1 MILFCTATNG
11 KTTKTFKNPTS
22 TRSRFS
28 IFKLLSAFA
37 LVMLLGVGNVWGQTP
52 NGTLDFGTTTN
63 GTTASTTNT
72 GFGGVRVGSAGGGFT
87 IQNPGQSIGADGEL
101 RGIAPSSGS
110 INSFGITS
118 TEYGTAATT
127 FTISF
132 ELHLSGGSSGT
143 WSFFAGNG
151 TSFASAQTTTF
162 TGNQVFT
169 GIQWVFG
176 ASSAIT
182 TNNRAV
188 GTWSAVSGTPFAQST
203 SYYVTIIGNNSSS
216 TVNYGASNAY
226 SVAAYKYDLW
236 VNGSLAGNDLGKAEL
251 ANSTNINAFRF
262 YGESSTGNVA
272 TIALDNIRWYNIC
285 TLPPTHLA
293 LVSVPTTGTVGSNLN
308 SFTAEARSGSST
320 GPVANSFTGAITV
333 AKVSGAGSISGT
345 TAPNATAGV
354 ATYSNIQFSSADV
367 YTINATAAAPIV
379 NAATSGNITV
389 SSSGSASSNIILNSG
404 FTHPTN
410 IDYASYQTASGLTT
424 GNSIEVGKFDIQDGG
439 GSADADALATTL
451 TACSLTVANSANIRA
466 LALFDGSTNMGEI
479 TTVGATAVFS
489 SLTLAAADNG
499 SKTFSVRA
507 TFKSIVTDNQQISFT
522 IASATASGSGS
533 SFAAANAGA
542 AATTTTGDNNRI
554 EVSTTDIIFDQNPTT
569 VAQNAVMSPS
579 PTVRAVDGNANFDLD
594 NTSNVV
600 MTISTGST
608 TFGSS
613 TTTVAMVAGVA
624 TFSNLVFATAAS
636 INQLTA
642 TQGAFTD
649 ISSNF
654 NVTAAAPEINVKQ
667 NVTNLASGSG
677 SHAAGN
683 QTSGTSGSAIT
694 FTIENLGT
702 ANLTYSSITSSNTT
716 DFTLDLTST
725 STPIAA
731 SGTTTFTVAFNP
743 TTAGAKSTNIT
754 INNNDA
760 DEGTYTFTV
769 TGTGTVS
776 STSNIITNSS
786 YTYTSN
792 IDYAS
797 FQTASSLTT
806 GNSVGVNGLIIQ
818 DGAGAAD
825 ADNLGTTLTAIS
837 FTTGGSTAIRTAA
850 LFDGSANVS
859 EVAVNGATTISFS
872 GLSLSATDASTKNF
886 ELRVTYQATV
896 TDNQQITFTVSSATA
911 SATNSGFAA
920 ANGGAAVSAATSD
933 INRLEV
939 TASTLAF
946 VAQPANTLVGAGMSN
961 VTVSA
966 NDGNGNRDLD
976 FTSSVRITSTGTLTV
991 TPVDVSSS
999 SGLATFTSL
1008 THTAPGSSLT
1018 LNAERTSGLDWD
1030 VTSSTF
1036 DITVQAP
1043 GLLITEDDFNYTASS
1058 NIITVG
1064 TGWGIT
1070 SSNST
1075 TKVNT
1080 TATSNGLT
1088 MTNYPSTNTTG
1099 ISFIAGSGE
1108 DVAKSFSARTSGS
1121 VYASTLINLTSTAT
1135 GGGSYVF
1142 GFTPTNTSTAYDVRV
1157 HVRTVTSNLN
1167 FGISRGS
1174 GTVSWDP
1181 TNYSFNTTYF
1191 LAVKLTMNASSNDD
1205 QIDLFV
1211 STYISN
1217 SEPLTPNATIS
1228 GATDVATTAAV
1239 FVRQD
1244 ASAGAGTIDGIRVAT
1259 NWGTLVG
1266 NPQYNS
1272 STNIAAGNYNNVSVL
1287 SGTLTATGNVS
1298 INGTT
1303 TNDGV
1308 IAIGSNTLTINRNFT
1323 GGGTITGGAVS
1334 NLTIGGAAGADTNSG
1349 IIAGSIS
1356 LVKSGTGTLTLSGAN
1371 TYTGTTTV
1379 SGGTLQLNRTGGTTI
1394 PVTNNAIISGGTLK
1408 ISTNQTLNDVT
1419 LSSGTL
1425 MVDNGATLTINGNF
1439 TGGGTIQNNGT
1450 IVLAGPSSFPGA
1462 TTTISAM
1469 NNLAID
1475 RASNVTLDQSIT
1487 ITGNLTFTNGKL
1499 ITGACNAATSN
1510 IALTMA
1516 DNATITG
1523 ASASRFVD
1531 GILKK
1536 TGNDAFTFPIGSG
1549 AKYAPVSL
1557 TAPSVITDRFAVCY
1571 TGSNPNSSYSITAKA
1586 GSLNN
1591 VSKMEFWH
1599 INREAGASSANVTLS
1614 WDTIARS
1621 GPVRDMTLL
1630 RVCRWDGSQWTDLGQ
1645 TGTTGSNASG
1655 TITSGSVTSFSP
1667 FTLGSS
1673 GSANPLPVT
1682 WAYFTAQKTDGG
1694 NQLDW
1699 GTASEKNTSHFEIE
1713 YSIDGSHFI
1722 AMNDKINAAGNSA
1735 HLLEY
1740 RCIHKLSPPLIYYRI
1755 KQVDLDGLYDYSKT
1769 IILKNKDVTSKNFI
1783 KVLPSYVQSQEPLTM
1798 QGYESNMPFVF
1809 YEIIN
1814 GQGQRILSDKIS
1826 TIDGYFHN
1834 SLSLEMYPTG
1844 LYYLRVFNSDL
1855 NNIYQGKIR
1864 K

>member
-1 MILFCTATNG
+1 MINFTTATNG

-22 TRSRFS
+22 MRSRLNILKF
-28 IFKLLSAFA
+28 LSAFA
-37 LVMLLGVGNVWGQTP
+37 LVMLLGVNGVMGQLSITNNSAVTQNFDGLANSGFNQAQTGGIFSLGWSFLEGGSNANTAYDAGTGSGNGGNTYSFGVAGTNAVTDRTFGMLQSGSLTSILGFKFTNNTGSTVTSITIGYTGEVWRLSSSADAFAFSYQSGNVALNAASGWTTVAGLSFTTP
-52 NGTLDFGTTTN
+52 VTGTAAPVDGNATANRTVISPVTITGLSITN
-63 GTTASTTNT
+63 GTT
-72 GFGGVRVGSAGGGFT
+72 FT
-87 IQNPGQSIGADGEL
+87 L
-101 RGIAPSSGS
+101 RWVD
-110 INSFGITS
+110 
-118 TEYGTAATT
+118 GTA
-127 FTISF
+127 
-132 ELHLSGGSSGT
+132 G
-143 WSFFAGNG
+143 
-151 TSFASAQTTTF
+151 
-162 TGNQVFT
+162 
-169 GIQWVFG
+169 
-176 ASSAIT
+176 
-182 TNNRAV
+182 
-188 GTWSAVSGTPFAQST
+188 
-203 SYYVTIIGNNSSS
+203 
-216 TVNYGASNAY
+216 
-226 SVAAYKYDLW
+226 
-236 VNGSLAGNDLGKAEL
+236 
-251 ANSTNINAFRF
+251 
-262 YGESSTGNVA
+262 
-272 TIALDNIRWYNIC
+272 
-285 TLPPTHLA
+285 
-293 LVSVPTTGTVGSNLN
+293 
-308 SFTAEARSGSST
+308 
-320 GPVANSFTGAITV
+320 
-333 AKVSGAGSISGT
+333 
-345 TAPNATAGV
+345 
-354 ATYSNIQFSSADV
+354 
-367 YTINATAAAPIV
+367 
-379 NAATSGNITV
+379 
-389 SSSGSASSNIILNSG
+389 SSSGFGLDDFSITLLASASTSSNIILNSS

-410 IDYASYQTASGLTT
+410 IDYASYQAASTLTT

-439 GSADADALATTL
+439 GSSDADALSTTL
-451 TACSLTVANSANIRA
+451 TACSLTVASFSNIRA
-466 LALFDGSTNMGEI
+466 LALFDGSTNVREI
-479 TTVGATAVFS
+479 TTVGSTAAFS

-507 TFKSIVTDNQQISFT
+507 TFKSAVTDNQQISFT
-522 IASATASGSGS
+522 VASATASGSGS

-542 AATTTTGDNNRI
+542 AATTITGDNNRI
-554 EVSTTDIIFDQNPTT
+554 EVSTTDIIFDQNVSN
-569 VAQNAVMSPS
+569 VAQNAVMGPS

-608 TFGSS
+608 TFGSA

-624 TFSNLVFATAAS
+624 TFSNLVFTTAAS
-636 INQLTA
+636 TNQLTA

-667 NVTNLASGSG
+667 SATSLASGSG
-677 SHAAGN
+677 SHDAGS
-683 QTSGTSGSAIT
+683 QISGTSGSAIT
-694 FTIENLGT
+694 FTIENLGS

-725 STPIAA
+725 STPIAV
-731 SGTTTFTVAFNP
+731 SGTTSFTVAFNP
-743 TTAGAKSTNIT
+743 TTAGAKSTTIT

-776 STSNIITNSS
+776 STSNIITNSGYS
-786 YTYTSN
+786 YTSN
-792 IDYAS
+792 INYAG

-850 LFDGSANVS
+850 LFDGSTNVS

-872 GLSLSATDASTKNF
+872 GLSLIATDASTKNF

-896 TDNQQITFTVSSATA
+896 TDNQQITFTVSSANA

-920 ANGGAAVSAATSD
+920 ANAGAAASTATSD

-939 TASTLAF
+939 TASALAF

-976 FTSSVRITSTGTLTV
+976 FTSSVRITSTGTLTGA
-991 TPVDVSSS
+991 PVDVSSS

-1008 THTAPGSSLT
+1008 THTASGSSLT

-1036 DITVQAP
+1036 NITVQAP
-1043 GLLITEDDFNYTASS
+1043 GLLLLEDNFTHSAILTSNGYTANSGTGTNNLTAGSTGLTYTNYGSSNIGNALAVANNGQDVSRTFTQQNSATTVYASFLVNVSAAQSGDYIFAIAPSLGASNYRARTFIKASS
-1058 NIITVG
+1058 NSGFINFGISN
-1064 TGWGIT
+1064 TG
-1070 SSNST
+1070 SVNYNST
-1075 TKVNT
+1075 PTDYAVNTTHLVVVKYTFTSNT
-1080 TATSNGLT
+1080 TATATVFVN
-1088 MTNYPSTNTTG
+1088 PSTSSEPSIGEVSFTDNTGTNAPAD
-1099 ISFIAGSGE
+1099 INSFTIRQG
-1108 DVAKSFSARTSGS
+1108 
-1121 VYASTLINLTSTAT
+1121 
-1135 GGGSYVF
+1135 
-1142 GFTPTNTSTAYDVRV
+1142 
-1157 HVRTVTSNLN
+1157 
-1167 FGISRGS
+1167 GS
-1174 GTVSWDP
+1174 GTAP
-1181 TNYSFNTTYF
+1181 T
-1191 LAVKLTMNASSNDD
+1191 LVM
-1205 QIDLFV
+1205 
-1211 STYISN
+1211 
-1217 SEPLTPNATIS
+1217 
-1228 GATDVATTAAV
+1228 
-1239 FVRQD
+1239 
-1244 ASAGAGTIDGIRVAT
+1244 DGIRIAT
-1259 NWGTLVG
+1259 NWGALMG

-1272 STNIAAGNYNNVSVL
+1272 TSDIGAGNYNNINVI
-1287 SGTLTATGNVS
+1287 SGTVTATGNVTV
-1298 INGTT
+1298 NGTT

-1323 GGGTITGGAVS
+1323 GGGTITGGAAS

-1356 LVKSGTGTLTLSGAN
+1356 LVKSGAGTLTLGDAN
-1371 TYTGTTTV
+1371 TYTGATTV
-1379 SGGTLQLNRTGGTTI
+1379 SGGTLQFNRTGGTTI
-1394 PVTNNAIISGGTLK
+1394 PITNNVTISGGTLK
-1408 ISTNQTLNDVT
+1408 ISTNQTLNNVT
-1419 LSSGTL
+1419 LTSGTL
-1425 MVDNGATLTINGNF
+1425 IIDNGVTLTINGSF
-1439 TGGGTIQNNGT
+1439 TGGGTIQNDGT
-1450 IVLAGPSSFPGA
+1450 IVLVGPSSFPGA

-1487 ITGNLTFTNGKL
+1487 ITGNLTLTNGKL
-1499 ITGACNAATSN
+1499 ITGACNSTTSN

-1523 ASASRFVD
+1523 SSSVRFVD

-1557 TAPSVITDRFAVCY
+1557 TAPFVITDRFAACY
-1571 TGSNPNSSYSITAKA
+1571 AGSNPNSSYSITSKA

-1591 VSKMEFWH
+1591 VSKMEYWH
-1599 INREAGASSANVTLS
+1599 INREVGTSSANVTLS

-1630 RVCRWDGSQWTDLGQ
+1630 RVCHWNSSSSQWTDLGQ

-1682 WAYFTAQKTDGG
+1682 WAYFTAKKTDGG

-1713 YSIDGSHFI
+1713 YSVDGSNFI
-1722 AMNDKINAAGNSA
+1722 AMNNKINAAGNSA

-1755 KQVDLDGLYDYSKT
+1755 KQIDLDGLYDYSKT

-1783 KVLPSYVQSQEPLTM
+1783 KVLPSYVQGQEPLTI

-1814 GQGQRILSDKIS
+1814 GQGQRILSDKIP
-1826 TIDGYFHN
+1826 TIDGYFHH

-1855 NNIYQGKIR
+1855 DNIYQGKIR

>member
-1 MILFCTATNG
+1 MIRFCTATNG
-11 KTTKTFKNPTS
+11 KTTKTAKNQTS
-22 TRSRFS
+22 IRSRLNILKF
-28 IFKLLSAFA
+28 LSAFA
-37 LVMLLGVGNVWGQTP
+37 LVLVLGMGNVWGQTYYNMSSGNKTWDFADMANWTNNFASGTDALNWSSVGTIGSGTSVTTGTRTTKSSATFVTSSTGGLQKGTQAMVFLSTGSTTTP
-52 NGTLDFGTTTN
+52 EAVAVDLLLNFSGRTAGTLSFDWTALDNSSGTRPTSLRVFWTIDGTTFTEI
-63 GTTASTTNT
+63 T
-72 GFGGVRVGSAGGGFT
+72 GAQVLDKVS
-87 IQNPGQSIGADGEL
+87 S
-101 RGIAPSSGS
+101 SSGS
-110 INSFGITS
+110 ITS
-118 TEYGTAATT
+118 VALPTQ
-127 FTISF
+127 F
-132 ELHLSGGSSGT
+132 
-143 WSFFAGNG
+143 
-151 TSFASAQTTTF
+151 
-162 TGNQVFT
+162 
-169 GIQWVFG
+169 
-176 ASSAIT
+176 
-182 TNNRAV
+182 
-188 GTWSAVSGTPFAQST
+188 
-203 SYYVTIIGNNSSS
+203 NNSSS
-216 TVNYGASNAY
+216 AV
-226 SVAAYKYDLW
+226 L
-236 VNGSLAGNDLGKAEL
+236 
-251 ANSTNINAFRF
+251 RF
-262 YGESSTGNVA
+262 YNHAGTITGSGTRDKMQIDNVA
-272 TIALDNIRWYNIC
+272 VT
-285 TLPPTHLA
+285 
-293 LVSVPTTGTVGSNLN
+293 S
-308 SFTAEARSGSST
+308 
-320 GPVANSFTGAITV
+320 
-333 AKVSGAGSISGT
+333 
-345 TAPNATAGV
+345 
-354 ATYSNIQFSSADV
+354 
-367 YTINATAAAPIV
+367 TAAA
-379 NAATSGNITV
+379 
-389 SSSGSASSNIILNSG
+389 SSASNIILNSG

-466 LALFDGSTNMGEI
+466 LALFDGSTNVGEI
-479 TTVGATAVFS
+479 TTVGSTAAFS

-507 TFKSIVTDNQQISFT
+507 TFKSAVTDNQQISFT

-608 TFGSS
+608 TFGSA

-636 INQLTA
+636 TNQLTA

-649 ISSNF
+649 VSSNF
-654 NVTAAAPEINVKQ
+654 NVTAAAPEINIKQ
-667 NVTNLASGSG
+667 SATSIVSGSG
-677 SHAAGN
+677 TYAAGSIV
-683 QTSGTSGSAIT
+683 SGNSGSAIT

-731 SGTTTFTVAFNP
+731 SGTTTFTVTFNP
-743 TTAGAKSTNIT
+743 NTAGAKSTTIT

-769 TGTGTVS
+769 TSTGTVS
-776 STSNIITNSS
+776 STSNITTNSS

-859 EVAVNGATTISFS
+859 EVAVNGTTTISFS
-872 GLSLSATDASTKNF
+872 GLSLSAIDASTKNF

-939 TASTLAF
+939 IASTLAF
-946 VAQPANTLVGAGMSN
+946 LAQPANTLVGAGMSN

-966 NDGNGNRDLD
+966 NDGNGNRDID
-976 FTSSVRITSTGTLTV
+976 FTSSVRITSTGTLTG
-991 TPVDVSSS
+991 TPVDLSSS

-1030 VTSSTF
+1030 VTSSAF
-1036 DITVQAP
+1036 NITIQAP
-1043 GLLITEDDFNYTASS
+1043 GLLLLEDNFTPTSGALTSNGWTQISTTATNPISTGNGNGLTYTNYGSS
-1058 NIITVG
+1058 NIGNAAI
-1064 TGWGIT
+1064 
-1070 SSNST
+1070 
-1075 TKVNT
+1075 
-1080 TATSNGLT
+1080 
-1088 MTNYPSTNTTG
+1088 MT
-1099 ISFIAGSGE
+1099 
-1108 DVAKSFSARTSGS
+1108 TSGQD
-1121 VYASTLINLTSTAT
+1121 VYRTFTSQNPGA
-1135 GGGSYVF
+1135 G
-1142 GFTPTNTSTAYDVRV
+1142 TSTAYFSALVSLSAVLTNGDYFLTLGESSTLSGSATYRARV
-1157 HVRTVTSNLN
+1157 YAKQGSTASKIL
-1167 FGISRGS
+1167 FGISTNGTTIAYTTTEYNINTTILIAVKHVFTTS
-1174 GTVSWDP
+1174 TSTSSLFINPSTSSEPTSADITEATASTVSTGLD
-1181 TNYSFNTTYF
+1181 
-1191 LAVKLTMNASSNDD
+1191 AVVFRQGSAANA
-1205 QIDLFV
+1205 
-1211 STYISN
+1211 
-1217 SEPLTPNATIS
+1217 ATL
-1228 GATDVATTAAV
+1228 V
-1239 FVRQD
+1239 
-1244 ASAGAGTIDGIRVAT
+1244 IDGVRVAT
-1259 NWGTLVG
+1259 NWGALMG

-1394 PVTNNAIISGGTLK
+1394 PVTNNATISGGTLK

-1419 LSSGTL
+1419 LTSGTL
-1425 MVDNGATLTINGNF
+1425 MVDNGVTLTINGNF

-1450 IVLAGPSSFPGA
+1450 IILAGPSSFPGA

-1487 ITGNLTFTNGKL
+1487 ITGNLTLTNGKL
-1499 ITGACNAATSN
+1499 ITGACNSGTSN

-1523 ASASRFVD
+1523 VSASRFVD

-1549 AKYAPVSL
+1549 AKYAPVSISQ
-1557 TAPSVITDRFAVCY
+1557 PSVNTDRFAACY
-1571 TGSNPNSSYSITAKA
+1571 AGSNPNSSYSITSKA

-1599 INREAGASSANVTLS
+1599 INREVGTSSANVTLS

-1655 TITSGSVTSFSP
+1655 TITSGSVTNFSP
-1667 FTLGSS
+1667 FALGSS

-1713 YSIDGSHFI
+1713 YSIDGSNFL

-1755 KQVDLDGLYDYSKT
+1755 KQIDLDGLYDYSKT

-1783 KVLPSYVQSQEPLTM
+1783 KVLPSYVQSQEPLTI

-1826 TIDGYFHN
+1826 TIDGYFHH

>member
-1 MILFCTATNG
+1 MINYTTATNG
-11 KTTKTFKNPTS
+11 NTTKTFKNSPP

-37 LVMLLGVGNVWGQTP
+37 LVMLLGVGNVWGQQVIGNYPVMNGGFEGATIDNTVFSSAQSGKWVKNNASQTIGSESTTVRSGSTSLSATNSTTSGRRIWSP
-52 NGTLDFGTTTN
+52 LVTVSSFTSSVTIQYYRRVSNTTNTQESQSGIGNGTTTSENSTGTYTVPSAANTWEKVTYTRTSTTYTDIAGVVYTRQTGTGGTMFIDDLVMYNGSVDNTAPNSPGTVTVSNSTTSSLDISWGAASGGVDGGGYVVVRYSSNANANNDPNQNGIYAVGNTTTN
-63 GTTASTTNT
+63 GTGSLT
-72 GFGGVRVGSAGGGFT
+72 GTIRFIGTGTSFTDNVG
-87 IQNPGQSIGADGEL
+87 L
-101 RGIAPSSGS
+101 
-110 INSFGITS
+110 
-118 TEYGTAATT
+118 
-127 FTISF
+127 
-132 ELHLSGGSSGT
+132 SSGT
-143 WSFFAGNG
+143 QYWYKVYTVDKAFNYSAESSGNG
-151 TSFASAQTTTF
+151 TTT
-162 TGNQVFT
+162 
-169 GIQWVFG
+169 
-176 ASSAIT
+176 
-182 TNNRAV
+182 
-188 GTWSAVSGTPFAQST
+188 
-203 SYYVTIIGNNSSS
+203 SSS
-216 TVNYGASNAY
+216 
-226 SVAAYKYDLW
+226 
-236 VNGSLAGNDLGKAEL
+236 
-251 ANSTNINAFRF
+251 
-262 YGESSTGNVA
+262 SS
-272 TIALDNIRWYNIC
+272 
-285 TLPPTHLA
+285 
-293 LVSVPTTGTVGSNLN
+293 
-308 SFTAEARSGSST
+308 
-320 GPVANSFTGAITV
+320 
-333 AKVSGAGSISGT
+333 
-345 TAPNATAGV
+345 
-354 ATYSNIQFSSADV
+354 
-367 YTINATAAAPIV
+367 
-379 NAATSGNITV
+379 
-389 SSSGSASSNIILNSG
+389 SSNIILNAG

-410 IDYASYQTASGLTT
+410 IDYASYQSASGLTS

-466 LALFDGSTNMGEI
+466 LALFDGSTNVGEI

-522 IASATASGSGS
+522 VASATASGSGS

-542 AATTTTGDNNRI
+542 AATTTTGDNNKI
-554 EVSTTDIIFDQNPTT
+554 EVATTDIIFDQNPTT
-569 VAQNAVMSPS
+569 VSQNAVMSPS
-579 PTVRAVDGNANFDLD
+579 PTVGAVDGNANYDLD

-608 TFGSS
+608 TFAGGA

-636 INQLTA
+636 TNQLTA

-649 ISSNF
+649 VSSNF

-667 NVTNLASGSG
+667 NVTSLVSGSG
-677 SHAAGN
+677 TYAAGSIV
-683 QTSGTSGSAIT
+683 SGNSGSAIT

-850 LFDGSANVS
+850 LFDGSTNVS
-859 EVAVNGATTISFS
+859 EVAVNGTTTISFS
-872 GLSLSATDASTKNF
+872 GLSLSAIDASTKNF

-939 TASTLAF
+939 IASTLAF
-946 VAQPANTLVGAGMSN
+946 LAQPANTLVGAGMSN

-976 FTSSVRITSTGTLTV
+976 FTSSVRITSTGTLTG

-1030 VTSSTF
+1030 VTSSAF
-1036 DITVQAP
+1036 NITIQAP
-1043 GLLITEDDFNYTASS
+1043 GLLLLEDNFTPTSGALTSNGWTQISTTATNPISTGNGNGLTYTNYGSS
-1058 NIITVG
+1058 NIGNAAI
-1064 TGWGIT
+1064 
-1070 SSNST
+1070 
-1075 TKVNT
+1075 
-1080 TATSNGLT
+1080 
-1088 MTNYPSTNTTG
+1088 MT
-1099 ISFIAGSGE
+1099 
-1108 DVAKSFSARTSGS
+1108 TSGQD
-1121 VYASTLINLTSTAT
+1121 VYRTFTSQNPGA
-1135 GGGSYVF
+1135 G
-1142 GFTPTNTSTAYDVRV
+1142 TSTAYFSALVSLSAVLTNGDYFLTLGESSTLSGSATYRARV
-1157 HVRTVTSNLN
+1157 YAKQGSTASKIL
-1167 FGISRGS
+1167 FGISTNGTTIAYTTTEYNINTTILIAVKHVFTTS
-1174 GTVSWDP
+1174 TSTSSLFINPSTSSEPTSADITEATASTVSTGLD
-1181 TNYSFNTTYF
+1181 
-1191 LAVKLTMNASSNDD
+1191 AVVFRQGSAANA
-1205 QIDLFV
+1205 
-1211 STYISN
+1211 
-1217 SEPLTPNATIS
+1217 ATL
-1228 GATDVATTAAV
+1228 V
-1239 FVRQD
+1239 
-1244 ASAGAGTIDGIRVAT
+1244 IDGVRVAT
-1259 NWGTLVG
+1259 NWGALMG

-1272 STNIAAGNYNNVSVL
+1272 STNIGAGNYNTINVL
-1287 SGTLTATGNVS
+1287 SGTVTATGNVTV
-1298 INGTT
+1298 NGTT

-1349 IIAGSIS
+1349 IIAGPIS
-1356 LVKSGTGTLTLSGAN
+1356 LVKSGTGTLTLGGAN
-1371 TYTGTTTV
+1371 TYTGATTV

-1394 PVTNNAIISGGTLK
+1394 PVTNNATISGGTLK

-1419 LSSGTL
+1419 LTSGTL
-1425 MVDNGATLTINGNF
+1425 MVDAGVTLTINGSF
-1439 TGGGTIQNNGT
+1439 TGGGTIENNGA
-1450 IVLAGPSSFPGA
+1450 IELVGPSNFPGSG
-1462 TTTISAM
+1462 TTISAM
-1469 NNLAID
+1469 NNLSIN

-1487 ITGNLTFTNGKL
+1487 ITGNLTLTNGKL
-1499 ITGACNAATSN
+1499 ITGPCDAATSN

-1549 AKYAPVSL
+1549 AKYAPVTL
-1557 TAPSVITDRFAVCY
+1557 TAPSVNTDRFAACY
-1571 TGSNPNSSYSITAKA
+1571 AGSNPNSSYSITAKA

-1630 RVCRWDGSQWTDLGQ
+1630 RVCRWDGSQWTNLGQ

-1713 YSIDGSHFI
+1713 YSIDGSNFI

-1783 KVLPSYVQSQEPLTM
+1783 KVLPSYVQGQELLTI

-1826 TIDGYFHN
+1826 TIDGYFHH
-1834 SLSLEMYPTG
+1834 SLSLEMYPTD

>member
-1 MILFCTATNG
+1 MIHFTKATNG

-22 TRSRFS
+22 TRSRLN
-28 IFKLLSAFA
+28 LLKFLSVLA
-37 LVMLLGVGNVWGQTP
+37 LVMLLVGGVKGQQVIGSYPGMNGGFEGATIDNNVFSSAQSGKWVKNNATQTIGSEITTVRSGSTSLSATNSSTTGRRIWSPLVTVSSFTSSVTIQYYRRVSNTTNTQESQSAVGDGTTTDAQSGTYSVPSSANTWEKVTYNRSSWTFTNISGAVITRSIGTGGTMFIDDLVMYNGSVDNTAPSSPGAVTVSNPTTSSLDISWVAASGGVDGGGYVVVRYSSNPNANNDPNQNGIYAVGN
-52 NGTLDFGTTTN
+52 TTTN
-63 GTTASTTNT
+63 GTGSLT
-72 GFGGVRVGSAGGGFT
+72 GTIRFIGTGTSFTDNVG
-87 IQNPGQSIGADGEL
+87 L
-101 RGIAPSSGS
+101 
-110 INSFGITS
+110 
-118 TEYGTAATT
+118 
-127 FTISF
+127 
-132 ELHLSGGSSGT
+132 SSGT
-143 WSFFAGNG
+143 QYWYKVYTVDKAFNYSAESSGNG
-151 TSFASAQTTTF
+151 TTT
-162 TGNQVFT
+162 
-169 GIQWVFG
+169 
-176 ASSAIT
+176 
-182 TNNRAV
+182 
-188 GTWSAVSGTPFAQST
+188 
-203 SYYVTIIGNNSSS
+203 SSS
-216 TVNYGASNAY
+216 
-226 SVAAYKYDLW
+226 
-236 VNGSLAGNDLGKAEL
+236 
-251 ANSTNINAFRF
+251 
-262 YGESSTGNVA
+262 SS
-272 TIALDNIRWYNIC
+272 
-285 TLPPTHLA
+285 
-293 LVSVPTTGTVGSNLN
+293 
-308 SFTAEARSGSST
+308 
-320 GPVANSFTGAITV
+320 
-333 AKVSGAGSISGT
+333 
-345 TAPNATAGV
+345 
-354 ATYSNIQFSSADV
+354 
-367 YTINATAAAPIV
+367 
-379 NAATSGNITV
+379 
-389 SSSGSASSNIILNSG
+389 SSNIVLNSG

-410 IDYASYQTASGLTT
+410 IDYASYQAASTLTT
-424 GNSIEVGKFDIQDGG
+424 GNSIEVGQFNIQDGG
-439 GSADADALATTL
+439 GSSDADALSTTL
-451 TACSLTVANSANIRA
+451 TACSLSVANSANIRA
-466 LALFDGSTNMGEI
+466 LALFDGSTNVREI
-479 TTVGATAVFS
+479 TTVGSTAAFS

-507 TFKSIVTDNQQISFT
+507 TFKSAVTDNQQISFT
-522 IASATASGSGS
+522 VASATASGSGS

-542 AATTTTGDNNRI
+542 AATTITGDNNRI
-554 EVSTTDIIFDQNPTT
+554 EVSTTDIIFDQNVSN
-569 VAQNAVMSPS
+569 VAQNAVMGPS

-608 TFGSS
+608 TFGSA

-624 TFSNLVFATAAS
+624 TFSNLVFTTAAS
-636 INQLTA
+636 TNQLTA

-654 NVTAAAPEINVKQ
+654 NVTAAAPEINLKQ
-667 NVTNLASGSG
+667 NATNLASGSG

-694 FTIENLGT
+694 FTIENLGS

-725 STPIAA
+725 STPIAV
-731 SGTTTFTVAFNP
+731 SGITTFAVAFNP
-743 TTAGAKSTNIT
+743 TTAGAKSTTIT

-776 STSNIITNSS
+776 STSNIITNSGYS
-786 YTYTSN
+786 YTSN
-792 IDYAS
+792 INYAG

-850 LFDGSANVS
+850 LFDGSTNVS

-896 TDNQQITFTVSSATA
+896 TDNQQITFTVSSANA

-920 ANGGAAVSAATSD
+920 ANAGAAASTATSD

-939 TASTLAF
+939 TASALAF

-976 FTSSVRITSTGTLTV
+976 FTSSVRITSTGTLTG
-991 TPVDVSSS
+991 TPVDVSAS

-1008 THTAPGSSLT
+1008 THTAAGSSLT

-1030 VTSSTF
+1030 VTSSAF
-1036 DITVQAP
+1036 DITTQAP
-1043 GLLITEDDFNYTASS
+1043 GLLLTDDDFNYTVSS

-1070 SSNST
+1070 SASTAKVTTTSSN
-1075 TKVNT
+1075 
-1080 TATSNGLT
+1080 NGLT

-1099 ISFIAGSGE
+1099 ISFVAAGSSE
-1108 DVAKSFSARTSGS
+1108 DVAKSFTAQTSGS
-1121 VYASTLINLTSTAT
+1121 IYASTLINLTSASNGYLT
-1135 GGGSYVF
+1135 
-1142 GFTPTNTSTAYDVRV
+1142 GFTTDNTTSAYEVRV
-1157 HVRTVTSNLN
+1157 HVRTVSGNLN

-1174 GTVSWDP
+1174 GTVTWDAS
-1181 TNYSFNTTYF
+1181 NYSLSTTYF
-1191 LAVKLTMNASSNDD
+1191 LAVKLTMNASLNDD
-1205 QIDLFV
+1205 RIDLFV
-1211 STYISN
+1211 STSISN
-1217 SEPLTPNATIS
+1217 SEPSTPNATITS
-1228 GATDVATTAAV
+1228 ATDVNTIAAV

-1244 ASAGAGTIDGIRVAT
+1244 ASAGAGRMDGIRVAT

-1272 STNIAAGNYNNVSVL
+1272 STNIAAGNYNNINVF
-1287 SGTLTATGNVS
+1287 SGTLTATGNVTV
-1298 INGTT
+1298 IGTT

-1308 IAIGSNTLTINRNFT
+1308 IAIGANTLTINRNFT
-1323 GGGTITGGAVS
+1323 GGGTITGGAAS

-1356 LVKSGTGTLTLSGAN
+1356 LVKSGAGTLTLGDAN
-1371 TYTGTTTV
+1371 TYTGATTI
-1379 SGGTLQLNRTGGTTI
+1379 SGGILQFNRTGGTTI
-1394 PVTNNAIISGGTLK
+1394 PITNNVTISGGTLK

-1419 LSSGTL
+1419 LNSGTL
-1425 MVDNGATLTINGNF
+1425 MVDAGVTLTINGSF
-1439 TGGGTIQNNGT
+1439 TGGGTIQNDGT
-1450 IVLAGPSSFPGA
+1450 IVLVGPSNFPGSG
-1462 TTTISAM
+1462 TTISAM
-1469 NNLAID
+1469 NNLTIN

-1487 ITGNLTFTNGKL
+1487 ITGNLTLTNGKL
-1499 ITGACNAATSN
+1499 ITGACNSTTSN

-1523 ASASRFVD
+1523 SSSVRFVD

-1557 TAPSVITDRFAVCY
+1557 TAPFVITDRFAACY
-1571 TGSNPNSSYSITAKA
+1571 AGSNPNSSYSITSKA

-1599 INREAGASSANVTLS
+1599 INREVGTSSANVTLS

-1630 RVCRWDGSQWTDLGQ
+1630 RVCHWNSSSSQWTDLGQ

-1713 YSIDGSHFI
+1713 YSVDGGQFI
-1722 AMNDKINAAGNSA
+1722 AMNNKINAAGNSA

-1755 KQVDLDGLYDYSKT
+1755 KQIDLDGLYDYSKT

-1783 KVLPSYVQSQEPLTM
+1783 KVLPSYVQGQEPLTI

-1814 GQGQRILSDKIS
+1814 GQGQRILSDKIP
-1826 TIDGYFHN
+1826 TIDGYFHH

-1855 NNIYQGKIR
+1855 DNIYQGKIR